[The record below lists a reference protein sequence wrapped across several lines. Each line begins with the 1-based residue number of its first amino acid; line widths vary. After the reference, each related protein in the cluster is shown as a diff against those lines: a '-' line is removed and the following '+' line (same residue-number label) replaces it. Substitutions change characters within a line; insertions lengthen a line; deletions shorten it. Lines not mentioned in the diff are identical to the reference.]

1 MVSRYLFLL
10 LLFYSL
16 SAKAQQKSTLAG
28 LADQFLHTLDTT
40 QRLKAFFPFESDERY
55 NFHFVP
61 RDDRK
66 GIAVNELSAVQR
78 QAMLKLLSNCMSADG
93 YAKATGIMQHEKI
106 LKALEKRNAGDRY
119 RDTGKYFITVFG
131 IPDAGTVWGWR
142 LEGHH
147 VSLNF
152 SAWKDR
158 LRAVTPGFFGS
169 NPAVVPEGPDKGKEL
184 LKEETASGFRLLHAL
199 SGKALEAATLDSIAP
214 NDIYTFNKRIAM
226 IEHSG
231 GLSYSAMSAQQKEL
245 LLAIINVYVHRYTR
259 LFADEMLQSIQKA
272 GLDKIRFYWA
282 GASSP
287 GIGHPHYYR
296 VQGPTF
302 IIEYD
307 NTQNNANHVHSVL
320 RDLRF
325 DFGGDELMQHYRSE
339 HPSKSGME

>member
-1 MVSRYLFLL
+1 MIRYSLFFILLFL
-10 LLFYSL
+10 SHV
-16 SAKAQQKSTLAG
+16 SKAQQTPTPAG
-28 LADQFLHTLDTT
+28 LADAFLTTLDTS
-40 QRLKAFFPFESDERY
+40 QKLRAFFPFESDERY

-66 GIAVNELSAVQR
+66 GISVNELTPLQR
-78 QAMLKLLSNCMSADG
+78 QAMLKMLRNCMSEDG

-106 LKALEKRNAGDRY
+106 LKALEKRSAGDRY

-131 IPDAGTVWGWR
+131 IPDAGTIWGWR

-152 SAWKDR
+152 SAWKNK

-169 NPAVVPEGPDKGKEL
+169 NPAVVPDGPDKGKEL
-184 LKEETASGFRLLHAL
+184 LKEETASGFRLRNAL
-199 SGKALEAATLDSIAP
+199 SGKSLQAAMPDSVAP

-226 IEHSG
+226 IEHTG
-231 GLSYSAMSAQQKEL
+231 GLSYSLMTAQQKEF
-245 LLAIINVYVHRYTR
+245 LLAIIKVYVHRYTR
-259 LFADEMLQSIQKA
+259 LFAEEMLQSIQKA
-272 GLDKIRFYWA
+272 GLDKIRFFWA

-339 HPSKSGME
+339 HPVKPGME